1 MLTEPSRGGVRALVN
16 SQHQQHSQHQ
26 SPTKSTP
33 IRFCSFQDNL
43 GANEYRKDR
52 RINGLQLPLHPLQ
65 IVGWIAL
72 VIFVLATYFV
82 IIPAFQPI
90 IQLPLYATISVLLF
104 IHIIAHVAALI
115 IDPADTDLLKSTS
128 RKVVPEF
135 DRKKHSHVI
144 ENGRCHLCNIKTSS
158 SRTKH
163 CSVCNKCVEKF
174 DHHCKYLNQ
183 CVGARN
189 YVPFLMCVVTAVVAV
204 LVILAAS
211 IAQIV
216 LFYVNPS
223 WLHLWEQPIPSAA
236 VSMITEDVEIDL
248 KNSTLD
254 EITTIYQIINDTILN
269 DTLVLSTTTSSTT
282 TTSEIVENTENGGI
296 GLKNTIYLA
305 IVAVIGILA
314 AITAGLLLHLCFFHI
329 YISYLG
335 LTTYEYI
342 RNHRQSVVNS
352 SQSASANGPST
363 TTTQSNENKLA
374 KELYVCSDL
383 GTDLR
388 HRPKTLHCCDTSRE
402 CHPVGINSSST
413 STTAVSSST
422 NISHKA
428 FYICSVLEERSNAN
442 NSGMI
447 NKSTTTETATRTF
460 HCCSEFLHATQS
472 HHHAAIEA
480 ESIVHY
486 TEQCTF
492 CSFKI
497 KAPSK
502 TDDMAMQDKRCCMK
516 SITKHHRWK
525 RKWNCCSNVP
535 DSPDVPGDPLR
546 TISNSVHLGP
556 ALINT
561 IHENQDQQC
570 AQYVQIE
577 VPIENGAN
585 NNSNNYGYTNGGAN
599 NLNPTTD
606 DVILNV
612 TNTPTLA
619 TFLKQNQIRPL
630 PGSSND
636 TRHYSGDL
644 PMSPRLY
651 SQSDLS
657 NFPPI
662 PVLPP
667 PTRRKIK
674 SPTDLQDLADTL
686 SFIQP
691 STVRIPVHTLRR
703 NRRKNVLRNRSPT
716 LSPIH
721 ESGLSNPTS
730 PQLCRHSCSGSIS
743 SLGNSSIST
752 QRPKLSGYE
761 FYEKVLGSAKFV
773 VAPMVD
779 ASELA
784 WRLLSRRHGAQ
795 LCYTPM
801 FHSTCFAKDP
811 KYRKEALQSCP
822 EDRPLLLQLC
832 GNDPKIILEAA
843 LLAQDHCDGIDIN
856 LGCPQMIA
864 KRGHYGAFLQD
875 EWELLSDIIRTLHEN
890 LLVPVTCKI
899 RVFEDVNKTIKY
911 AQMLQQSGAQLL
923 TVHGRTRDQK
933 GALTGLAD
941 WSYIQK
947 VRESVSVPVFA
958 NGNIMCQRDVERCLL
973 ETGVNGIMS
982 AEGNLQNPYLF
993 DGVSPVTWD
1002 VAKEYLDILE
1012 HYPAPR
1018 SYIRGHLFKIFHHLL
1033 GLKDNSDKREVMA
1046 TSHTLVEFRGVVDYL
1061 KTKYLPYHEGREIW
1075 NESEIETI
1083 DCNLSLPPWI
1093 CQPYVRIPPEEY
1105 KQRMEEKQKQAE
1117 ENEKQQFFDKD
1128 GNKISRKHMKK
1139 LKRLSRRPRT
1149 NETADRHNEVCVR
1162 EKCGNTK
1169 GLKCDQNL
1177 CKACCRNKCY
1187 SEDLDC
1193 VGHRL
1198 LIKTKREKAKQLESL
1213 DKLNE
1218 IIAVES

>member
-1 MLTEPSRGGVRALVN
+1 MLTEQSRGGVRALVH
-16 SQHQQHSQHQ
+16 SQQSQHQ
-26 SPTKSTP
+26 SPKKSP
-33 IRFCSFQDNL
+33 AIRFCSFQDNL

-52 RINGLQLPLHPLQ
+52 RINGLQLPFHPLQ

-189 YVPFLMCVVTAVVAV
+189 YVPFLMCVVTAVVAI

-223 WLHLWEQPIPSAA
+223 WLHLWEQPIPSAS
-236 VSMITEDVEIDL
+236 VSMISEDVELNL
-248 KNSTLD
+248 KNSTID
-254 EITTIYQIINDTILN
+254 ELTSIYQIINDTLVN
-269 DTLVLSTTTSSTT
+269 DTLVLSTSSTFSPSTT
-282 TTSEIVENTENGGI
+282 TKTTVTSENVEKTENGGI

-352 SQSASANGPST
+352 NQSASANGPST
-363 TTTQSNENKLA
+363 ATTTTQNNDNKLA
-374 KELYVCSDL
+374 KELYICSDL

-402 CHPVGINSSST
+402 CHPDGIINSTT
-413 STTAVSSST
+413 STTAFSSSS

-428 FYICSVLEERSNAN
+428 FYICSVLEERTNAN

-447 NKSTTTETATRTF
+447 NKSTTTETTATRTF

-486 TEQCTF
+486 SEQCTF

-497 KAPSK
+497 KTPSK
-502 TDDMAMQDKRCCMK
+502 TDEMAVQDKRCCMK

-546 TISNSVHLGP
+546 TISSSVHLAP
-556 ALINT
+556 TLVNT
-561 IHENQDQQC
+561 IQENQNEQC

-577 VPIENGAN
+577 VPIDNGAN
-585 NNSNNYGYTNGGAN
+585 NNLTNHGHTNGN
-599 NLNPTTD
+599 TINLTPPTD
-606 DVILNV
+606 DVINNV
-612 TNTPTLA
+612 INTPTLA
-619 TFLKQNQIRPL
+619 TCSHVGPITTISSPIHNPAAITNTTTKRMRSKLVRPWPVRLRHMFRMINRYRRPRACRGLNSVVLKQNQIRPL
-630 PGSSND
+630 PGTSND
-636 TRHYSGDL
+636 THQYSGDI
-644 PMSPRLY
+644 PMSPRHY

-657 NFPPI
+657 NFPPL

-691 STVRIPVHTLRR
+691 STVRIPVHSLRR

-730 PQLCRHSCSGSIS
+730 PKLCRHSCSGSIS
-743 SLGNSSIST
+743 SLGNSSICGTAPNVHRST
-752 QRPKLSGYE
+752 
-761 FYEKVLGSAKFV
+761 
-773 VAPMVD
+773 
-779 ASELA
+779 
-784 WRLLSRRHGAQ
+784 
-795 LCYTPM
+795 
-801 FHSTCFAKDP
+801 
-811 KYRKEALQSCP
+811 
-822 EDRPLLLQLC
+822 
-832 GNDPKIILEAA
+832 
-843 LLAQDHCDGIDIN
+843 
-856 LGCPQMIA
+856 
-864 KRGHYGAFLQD
+864 
-875 EWELLSDIIRTLHEN
+875 
-890 LLVPVTCKI
+890 
-899 RVFEDVNKTIKY
+899 
-911 AQMLQQSGAQLL
+911 
-923 TVHGRTRDQK
+923 
-933 GALTGLAD
+933 
-941 WSYIQK
+941 
-947 VRESVSVPVFA
+947 
-958 NGNIMCQRDVERCLL
+958 
-973 ETGVNGIMS
+973 
-982 AEGNLQNPYLF
+982 
-993 DGVSPVTWD
+993 
-1002 VAKEYLDILE
+1002 
-1012 HYPAPR
+1012 
-1018 SYIRGHLFKIFHHLL
+1018 
-1033 GLKDNSDKREVMA
+1033 
-1046 TSHTLVEFRGVVDYL
+1046 
-1061 KTKYLPYHEGREIW
+1061 
-1075 NESEIETI
+1075 
-1083 DCNLSLPPWI
+1083 
-1093 CQPYVRIPPEEY
+1093 
-1105 KQRMEEKQKQAE
+1105 
-1117 ENEKQQFFDKD
+1117 
-1128 GNKISRKHMKK
+1128 
-1139 LKRLSRRPRT
+1139 
-1149 NETADRHNEVCVR
+1149 
-1162 EKCGNTK
+1162 
-1169 GLKCDQNL
+1169 
-1177 CKACCRNKCY
+1177 
-1187 SEDLDC
+1187 
-1193 VGHRL
+1193 
-1198 LIKTKREKAKQLESL
+1198 
-1213 DKLNE
+1213 
-1218 IIAVES
+1218 